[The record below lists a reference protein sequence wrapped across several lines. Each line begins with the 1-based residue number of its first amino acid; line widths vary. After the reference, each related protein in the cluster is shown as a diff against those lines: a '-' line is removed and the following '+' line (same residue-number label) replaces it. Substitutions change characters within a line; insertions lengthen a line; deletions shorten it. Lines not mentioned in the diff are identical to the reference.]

1 MPLDIRSQIIT
12 ALDNINK
19 NPELYTPPKPTTP
32 LETRINDLKET
43 NPNKHREYLSTLA
56 SSANN
61 GNERAR
67 ELLGKIGEDAARK
80 RRGYEGLN
88 KVVFTIPAIAA
99 GAIAAPT
106 ISAATKGISGLYSQL
121 PQWLKTSIN
130 IGLAADG
137 VRNFVGN
144 NGIQKTYKEVK
155 AKNYGKAILSGAV
168 DTLDLLGG
176 YGLAKKIFDINR
188 NLIKSYRTYLF
199 NNKYLSVPNNSP
211 KFSQTSNNYVIKVG
225 PTKDYSESPSLF
237 AQRLDLGGAERVGYP
252 KYALPKLHSGTGPH
266 MEIVIQNNKNLIN
279 KSIGTYV
286 DKYIPT
292 QETSGKF
299 IGVGSIEPNSMHPIL
314 DNSSVPRHY
323 FNSGV
328 VDIIDE
334 SGKKIVSKNVD
345 RPYSKLTPEE
355 KRDILDHELHHTIDL
370 IFRGPD
376 RQYSPMGKFLDF
388 SKLDKGPNPDYFK
401 DHVFVNGS
409 SWNEVAPRVT
419 QIKNFL
425 GITDGK
431 TLMTAESLKRGFE
444 KYIESGRIDNDISTL
459 YNAVTDWEEFAK
471 WVNASVP
478 AIGAYVLVR
487 GKDNKISGKK
497 VDKHNIY

>member
-1 MPLDIRSQIIT
+1 M
-12 ALDNINK
+12 
-19 NPELYTPPKPTTP
+19 
-32 LETRINDLKET
+32 
-43 NPNKHREYLSTLA
+43 
-56 SSANN
+56 
-61 GNERAR
+61 
-67 ELLGKIGEDAARK
+67 
-80 RRGYEGLN
+80 
-88 KVVFTIPAIAA
+88 
-99 GAIAAPT
+99 
-106 ISAATKGISGLYSQL
+106 
-121 PQWLKTSIN
+121 
-130 IGLAADG
+130 
-137 VRNFVGN
+137 GN

-188 NLIKSYRTYLF
+188 DLIKSYRTYLF

-237 AQRLDLGGAERVGYP
+237 AQRLDSGGAERVGYP

-431 TLMTAESLKRGFE
+431 TLMTADKIKIICPEHGEFWQTPGNHIYLSHGCPRCRLKNQNHIFE
-444 KYIESGRIDNDISTL
+444 FFRKNLPNKTILWEYSPDWLYPQRIDIFIKELSVAIEYNGEQHYTPIDIFGGIETFNKQKELDVRKYNKCVENRCKVFYIKYNYTDQTLNDIL
-459 YNAVTDWEEFAK
+459 NE
-471 WVNASVP
+471 
-478 AIGAYVLVR
+478 LR
-487 GKDNKISGKK
+487 
-497 VDKHNIY
+497 